1 MSGTLTGR
9 TVVVSGAGGG
19 IGTATVKK
27 LLVEGA
33 SVVATDLPG
42 LGLKGLESLGVQV
55 ATVEADVTSSADWER
70 VRGLA
75 LDKFGAIDGLINNA
89 GIEGSMTPI
98 LEYPEE
104 TFDQVQAVNVRGVF
118 LGMKTIVPAMSG
130 DEKAVVNVSSV
141 AGLGGASNL
150 SAYVASKHAVI
161 GLTKTA
167 AIEFA
172 PLGVRCNAVCP
183 APIRTRMMD
192 SLIDGMKSDELDSA
206 AIEALIAASIPL
218 GRIGDAEEVAALMA
232 FLLSGAASF
241 ISGAAIPVDG
251 ALKAR

>member
-1 MSGTLTGR
+1 MDTMLGR
-9 TVVVSGAGGG
+9 TIVVSGAGGG
-19 IGTATVKK
+19 IGTATVEK
-27 LLVEGA
+27 LLAEGGR
-33 SVVATDLPG
+33 VVASDLPG
-42 LGLKGLESLGVQV
+42 LGLSQIESLGDQV
-55 ATVEADVTSSADWER
+55 VAIEADVTSSADWER
-70 VRGLA
+70 VRDIA

-89 GIEGSMTPI
+89 GVEGSMTPI
-98 LEYPEE
+98 LEYPEDV
-104 TFDQVQAVNVRGVF
+104 FDQVQAVNVKGVF
-118 LGMKTIVPAMSG
+118 LGLKIIVPAMTG
-130 DEKAVVNVSSV
+130 EHKAVVNVASV

-218 GRIGDAEEVAALMA
+218 GRIGDAPEVAALMT
-232 FLLSGAASF
+232 FLLSDAASF
-241 ISGAAIPVDG
+241 ISSAAIPVDG
-251 ALKAR
+251 AMKAR

>member
-1 MSGTLTGR
+1 MIGR
-9 TVVVSGAGGG
+9 TVVISGAGGG

-27 LLVEGA
+27 LLAEGA
-33 SVVATDLPG
+33 SIVASDLPG
-42 LGLKGLESLGVQV
+42 LGLKQLDSLGDQV
-55 ATVEADVTSSADWER
+55 VTVEADVTSSTDWER
-70 VRGLA
+70 VRDLA
-75 LDKFGAIDGLINNA
+75 LSTFGAIDGLINNA
-89 GIEGSMTPI
+89 GVEGSMAPI

-104 TFDQVQAVNVRGVF
+104 VFDQVQAVNVKGVF
-118 LGMKTIVPAMSG
+118 LGLKTIVPAMAG
-130 DEKAVVNVSSV
+130 DNKAVVNVSSV

-218 GRIGDAEEVAALMA
+218 GRIGDADEVAALMA
-232 FLLSGAASF
+232 FLLSDAASF

-251 ALKAR
+251 AMKAR

>member
-1 MSGTLTGR
+1 MAGR
-9 TVVVSGAGGG
+9 TVVISGAGGG

-27 LLVEGA
+27 LLGEGA
-33 SVVATDLPG
+33 SIVASDLPG
-42 LGLKGLESLGVQV
+42 LGLTELDSLGGQIV
-55 ATVEADVTSSADWER
+55 TIEADVTSSPDWER
-70 VRGLA
+70 VRDLA
-75 LDKFGAIDGLINNA
+75 LDRFGAIDGLINNA
-89 GIEGSMTPI
+89 GVEGSMAPI

-104 TFDQVQAVNVRGVF
+104 VFDQVQAVNVKGVF
-118 LGMKTIVPAMSG
+118 LGLKTIVPTMTGAN
-130 DEKAVVNVSSV
+130 KAVVNVSSV

-218 GRIGDAEEVAALMA
+218 GRIGDAEEVAALMV
-232 FLLSGAASF
+232 FLLSDAASF

-251 ALKAR
+251 AMKAR